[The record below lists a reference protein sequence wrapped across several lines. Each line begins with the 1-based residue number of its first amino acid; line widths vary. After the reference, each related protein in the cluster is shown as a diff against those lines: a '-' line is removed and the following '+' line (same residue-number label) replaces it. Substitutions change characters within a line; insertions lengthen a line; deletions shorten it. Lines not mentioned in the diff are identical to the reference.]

1 MQRFNGF
8 FILLALV
15 GFLSLSISAQT
26 PSVKLDPFLSGLS
39 SPVFLTNA
47 KDGTNRIFVVEKG
60 GIIKVV
66 QPGST
71 TPTNFLDISSKVSTN
86 GEGGLL
92 GLAFHPQYA
101 SNQRFFVYYARA
113 SDGAIQIAEYQTS
126 ADPNVAGTAEKVLI
140 TIPHP
145 TNTNH
150 YGGTIAFGS
159 DGFLY
164 AGTGDG
170 GSGNDPPNNA
180 QNINILLGKFIR
192 IDVDSTT
199 GNLPYGIPSDNPF
212 VGVAGADEIYALGMR
227 NPYRWSFDRGGTHQL
242 WAGDVGQGAIEE
254 VDIINKG
261 GNYGWRIYEGDS
273 CTGNDSALC
282 NPANFTFP
290 IFQYTHAG
298 GRCSIIGGYVYRGTL
313 GTVTNGAYIYG
324 DYCTGEILLWNG
336 SSQTVLL
343 DTTNNNLVSFGEDE
357 AGEIY
362 VVRIGGTVEKL
373 APLGTTAASVT
384 ITGRALTSR
393 GRGIGNVIIR
403 LTDA

>member
-92 GLAFHPQYA
+92 GLAFHPQYT

-113 SDGAIQIAEYQTS
+113 GDGAIQIAEYQTS
-126 ADPNVAGTAEKVLI
+126 ADPNVAGTAEKILI

-227 NPYRWSFDRGGTHQL
+227 NPYRWS
-242 WAGDVGQGAIEE
+242 
-254 VDIINKG
+254 
-261 GNYGWRIYEGDS
+261 
-273 CTGNDSALC
+273 
-282 NPANFTFP
+282 
-290 IFQYTHAG
+290 
-298 GRCSIIGGYVYRGTL
+298 
-313 GTVTNGAYIYG
+313 
-324 DYCTGEILLWNG
+324 
-336 SSQTVLL
+336 
-343 DTTNNNLVSFGEDE
+343 
-357 AGEIY
+357 
-362 VVRIGGTVEKL
+362 
-373 APLGTTAASVT
+373 
-384 ITGRALTSR
+384 
-393 GRGIGNVIIR
+393 
-403 LTDA
+403 

>member
-1 MQRFNGF
+1 MKRFNGF
-8 FILLALV
+8 LILLALV
-15 GFLSLSISAQT
+15 ALLSFGISAQT
-26 PSVKLDPFLSGLS
+26 PSVKLDPFLSGLN

-47 KDGTNRIFVVEKG
+47 KDGTNRIFVVQKG

-92 GLAFHPQYA
+92 GLAFHPQYV

-126 ADPNVAGTAEKVLI
+126 ADPNVAGTAGNILI

-159 DGFLY
+159 DGYLY

-170 GSGNDPPNNA
+170 GSANDPPNNA
-180 QNINILLGKFIR
+180 QNINVLLGKFIR

-212 VGVAGADEIYALGMR
+212 VGAAGADEIYALGMR
-227 NPYRWSFDRGGTHQL
+227 NPYRWSFDRGGTRQL
-242 WAGDVGQGAIEE
+242 WAGDVGQGAREE
-254 VDIINKG
+254 VDIISNG
-261 GNYGWRIYEGDS
+261 GNYGWRILEGK
-273 CTGNDSALC
+273 
-282 NPANFTFP
+282 
-290 IFQYTHAG
+290 
-298 GRCSIIGGYVYRGTL
+298 
-313 GTVTNGAYIYG
+313 
-324 DYCTGEILLWNG
+324 
-336 SSQTVLL
+336 
-343 DTTNNNLVSFGEDE
+343 NL
-357 AGEIY
+357 
-362 VVRIGGTVEKL
+362 
-373 APLGTTAASVT
+373 
-384 ITGRALTSR
+384 
-393 GRGIGNVIIR
+393 
-403 LTDA
+403 